1 VTHGRAPVCLRSFLA
16 MEQPAHI
23 SVSGALEGEFIITE
37 ERSANEFVITRDTS
51 WPVMVGKD
59 ERDATEDE
67 IAALEVEHG
76 PFQPA
81 DGEG

>member
-1 VTHGRAPVCLRSFLA
+1 
-16 MEQPAHI
+16 MEQPPHI
-23 SVSGALEGEFIITE
+23 KVSGALEGEFIITE

-51 WPVMVGKD
+51 WQAMLGKD
-59 ERDATEDE
+59 EREASKEE
-67 IAALEVEHG
+67 IAALEAQHG

>member
-1 VTHGRAPVCLRSFLA
+1 

-23 SVSGALEGEFIITE
+23 KVSGALEGEFIVIE
-37 ERSANEFVITRDTS
+37 ERSAGEFVISRDTS
-51 WPVMVGKD
+51 WKAMLGKG
-59 ERDATEDE
+59 EREATQEE
-67 IAALEVEHG
+67 IASLEAEHG

>member
-1 VTHGRAPVCLRSFLA
+1 MRSAERSAMILA

-23 SVSGALEGEFIITE
+23 KVSGALEGEFIITE

-51 WPVMVGKD
+51 WGAMLGKD
-59 ERDATEDE
+59 EREATEEE
-67 IAALEVEHG
+67 IAALEAEHG